1 MSTDLGPLRGTIP
14 EEGILRSYLEWAEP
28 TTDAPLQ
35 FHIAG
40 GLVLASTVAGRSI
53 WLDRGHGRLYPNIW
67 ALILAPSSF
76 FRKSTAV
83 SQTERILRRYRKSM
97 YLLPNE
103 MTPEKFID
111 TLANSPQG
119 LLRWKEFAGALGQFE
134 RNYMFGFKELLT
146 ELFDC
151 PTRYERALKGQAEPT
166 IIENPHLNIFAA
178 STIDWLLSKIKEGDI
193 RGGFFSRF
201 IYFAPTTKG
210 KRLAFPP
217 KADQVAESKVL
228 NDLAL
233 LQEVSGEMTLARDA
247 RDYYKHW
254 IYSHEDE
261 LVGHE
266 QGSILSSFYTRL
278 ADYALKFAMLYSA
291 SADESLEIS
300 KKRMVQAIE
309 LVEFLKTNVR
319 RLVTEELVFTR
330 YEAQRKKVM
339 DLLRKMGG
347 DTDYSALLK
356 RSHMKADELKPIL
369 RTLMEDGTLRWQ
381 DGRVWFAEFAA
392 DSQPECESK
401 TRVSKGSYGKST

>member
-1 MSTDLGPLRGTIP
+1 MSTSLGPLEGTIP
-14 EEGILRSYLEWAEP
+14 EEGILQSYFQWAEP

-40 GLVLASTVAGRSI
+40 GLVLAGTVAGRSI

-83 SQTERILRRYRKSM
+83 SQTERILRKYRDGM

-111 TLANSPQG
+111 TLANNPQA

-151 PTRYERALKGQAEPT
+151 PPTYERALKSQEEP
-166 IIENPHLNIFAA
+166 IVIEKPHLNIFAA

-201 IYFAPTTKG
+201 IYFAPTAKG

-217 KADQVAESKVL
+217 KADQVAENKAL
-228 NDLAL
+228 TDLAL
-233 LQEVSGEMTLARDA
+233 LQEIEGEM
-247 RDYYKHW
+247 
-254 IYSHEDE
+254 
-261 LVGHE
+261 
-266 QGSILSSFYTRL
+266 
-278 ADYALKFAMLYSA
+278 
-291 SADESLEIS
+291 SLGP
-300 KKRMVQAIE
+300 RC
-309 LVEFLKTNVR
+309 
-319 RLVTEELVFTR
+319 
-330 YEAQRKKVM
+330 QR
-339 DLLRKMGG
+339 LLRRV
-347 DTDYSALLK
+347 DLFP
-356 RSHMKADELKPIL
+356 RR
-369 RTLMEDGTLRWQ
+369 RTHW
-381 DGRVWFAEFAA
+381 
-392 DSQPECESK
+392 P
-401 TRVSKGSYGKST
+401 